1 MIVMVVTTTMMM
13 MMMMVAVAVLVGVV
27 VVVAVAMQLRKSCWG
42 SSGSKACGC
51 IKATSFMQDSRLP
64 VRWWLSV
71 HRLRDLPS
79 YDRGLRVV

>member
-1 MIVMVVTTTMMM
+1 MIVMVVTTMMM
-13 MMMMVAVAVLVGVV
+13 MMLVAVAVLVGVVV